1 MAEKNN
7 AKCSI
12 CDKDYYLC
20 MSCKDTLS
28 LHPWRVHTC
37 SASHYQ
43 VYQIIRGYNTKV
55 YTKDEAKAKL
65 KNVDLS
71 DMSSFRPHIK
81 QIVKDIL
88 KEKKPVVQIVE
99 EVVEPVVLVQPAE
112 TDAVATEENI
122 AVEKMVASRKR
133 NYRAEVE

>member
-71 DMSSFRPHIK
+71 DMNSFRPHIK

-99 EVVEPVVLVQPAE
+99 EVVEPVVLVQPTE
-112 TDAVATEENI
+112 TEAVAIEENVT
-122 AVEKMVASRKR
+122 VEKMVASRKR

>member
-71 DMSSFRPHIK
+71 DMNSFRPHIK

-99 EVVEPVVLVQPAE
+99 EVVEPVVLVQPTE
-112 TDAVATEENI
+112 TDAVAIEENVT
-122 AVEKMVASRKR
+122 VEKMVASRKR